1 MAACADDS
9 CAVRNLTRQE
19 KREDF
24 ERDPVK
30 ASSVR
35 KNLRQDLLRISQEF
49 FDGEDHFEESVRDVW
64 DELIHTAC
72 ILPPDSPEID
82 RLVTLILEIRELGP
96 LVRIANDGRQ
106 QPAVMP
112 DGQQL
117 WSDLPYLFDE
127 LCQSW
132 TADTT
137 IFALEE
143 QASLP
148 DSGRDSPN
156 ALRWARLAALTAKLC
171 AVGVLPEALSGF
183 ALWLFR
189 DTLETEDPDEARL
202 LPACFEFLSH
212 AHLRLAKMCAANHQP
227 PAHEKRDGQLGSLAV
242 RAGIEQSGFNIQRWL
257 FWRRRFGE
265 LYLGGGAGVAGL
277 ARKCFELMVDTG
289 LALGIDIP
297 GERKYLEKVLKAL
310 DKEVASLNYA
320 VCMAAGSI
328 RIDPAWAEN

>member
-1 MAACADDS
+1 MADDS
-9 CAVRNLTRQE
+9 CAVRNLTREE
-19 KREDF
+19 KRQDF

-35 KNLRQDLLRISQEF
+35 KNLRQDLLRISQQF
-49 FDGEDHFEESVRDVW
+49 FDGEQDFEEGVRDVW

-96 LVRIANDGRQ
+96 LIRTGDDGGE

-112 DGQQL
+112 NGQQL

-127 LCQSW
+127 VCQSW
-132 TADTT
+132 AADASVL
-137 IFALEE
+137 ALEKR
-143 QASLP
+143 ASLP
-148 DSGRDSPN
+148 DSGRDSPS
-156 ALRWARLAALTAKLC
+156 AIRRARLAALTAKLC
-171 AVGVLPEALSGF
+171 AVGVLPEALSGC

-189 DTLETEDPDEARL
+189 DALETDEADEARL
-202 LPACFEFLSH
+202 LPACFEFLSN
-212 AHLRLAKMCAANHQP
+212 AHLTLAKMCASNHQP
-227 PAHEKRDGQLGSLAV
+227 PAHEKQDGHLGSLAV
-242 RAGIEQSGFNIQRWL
+242 RAGVEQPGFNIQRWL

-265 LYLGGGAGVAGL
+265 LYLGDVAGVAST
-277 ARKCFELMVDTG
+277 ARKCFEIMVDTG

-297 GERKYLEKVLKAL
+297 GERKYMERVFEAL
-310 DKEVASLNYA
+310 DKEVAALDYA
-320 VCMAAGSI
+320 VCVAADNI